1 MVDFQVFVE
10 YIVRVKLGS
19 VNQFAKLLVV
29 SISNDPI
36 LVSLRILL
44 LSLLSVKIHSFSILF
59 HPAFVQSHR
68 FKGYLGS

>member
-10 YIVRVKLGS
+10 YIVRVKLGG

-59 HPAFVQSHR
+59 LPAFV
-68 FKGYLGS
+68 